1 MNSPSALEPIL
12 VSACLIGEPVRYNGA
27 HKQVAHDVFQRWQA
41 EGRFIA
47 VCPEVAGG
55 LPVPRPPAEMVGGAG
70 GARVLQRLAK
80 VVDPQGNDV
89 SEYFLRGAEAA
100 VTLARLHGIRMAI
113 LKEGSPSCGSG
124 TIYDGS
130 FSGVRVSD
138 RGVTAEALEQIGVKV
153 FSELQILEADA
164 WLRKLEQAL

>member
-1 MNSPSALEPIL
+1 MIEPAPEPIL

-27 HKQVAHDVFQRWQA
+27 HKQVGHAIFQRWQA
-41 EGRFIA
+41 EGRLIP

-70 GARVLQRLAK
+70 GARVLQRLAR

-100 VTLARLHGIRMAI
+100 VTLARLHGIRMAV

-124 TIYDGS
+124 YIYNGS

-138 RGVTAEALEQIGVKV
+138 RGVTAEALTQLGVKV
-153 FSELQILEADA
+153 FSEHQIIEADA
-164 WLRKLEQAL
+164 WLRQLEAAT